1 MYIIFS
7 ASLSLDAWTKSR
19 ARGDEDVIYSL
30 IFILAICIHL
40 LNLLAYYRIRVV
52 AVVVASAL

>member
-19 ARGDEDVIYSL
+19 GDEDVMVIYSL

-40 LNLLAYYRIRVV
+40 LNLLAYYRIKVV